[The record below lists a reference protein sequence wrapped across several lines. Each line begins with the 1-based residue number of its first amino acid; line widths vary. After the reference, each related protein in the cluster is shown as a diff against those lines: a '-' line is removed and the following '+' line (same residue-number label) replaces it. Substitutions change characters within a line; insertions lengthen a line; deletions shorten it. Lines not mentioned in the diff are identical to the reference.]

1 MTKPAKGREP
11 EQLGLWGST
20 VELSQNGSESAP
32 AQVVPTRSAAKPAE
46 HQALWD
52 IDDLAAYLGVPM
64 QTIYA
69 WRTTGYGPRGI
80 RIGKHLRWRAT
91 TVVTWTLELEQGQ

>member
-1 MTKPAKGREP
+1 M
-11 EQLGLWGST
+11 
-20 VELSQNGSESAP
+20 
-32 AQVVPTRSAAKPAE
+32 E

-52 IDDLAAYLGVPM
+52 IDDLAAYLGVPK

-69 WRTTGYGPRGI
+69 WRTTGYGPKGI